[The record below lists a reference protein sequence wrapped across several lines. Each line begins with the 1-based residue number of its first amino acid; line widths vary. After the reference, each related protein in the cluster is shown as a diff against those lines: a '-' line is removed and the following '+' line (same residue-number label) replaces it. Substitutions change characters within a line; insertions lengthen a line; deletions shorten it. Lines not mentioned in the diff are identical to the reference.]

1 MCNLKSLNVRL
12 ELAATGRRPSAILP
26 SFHSL
31 ALVPS
36 NRTRAPSGGLAFD
49 VELVRTI
56 FFKLNEAPSSHLPD
70 RAPSASTPEH
80 SLCPFGG
87 NLAVAENSLGDPAM
101 YFLFPAAGSKTALVP
116 SSLPSIRYLSAPFH
130 PSPGK
135 PPGRST
141 AWKCPLPR
149 AMTWQPNLAPDEKV
163 PVYSP

>member
-12 ELAATGRRPSAILP
+12 ELAATGRRPSTILP

-36 NRTRAPSGGLAFD
+36 NRTIAPSGGLAFE
-49 VELVRTI
+49 VGLERVV

-70 RAPSASTPEH
+70 RVPATSTPEH
-80 SLCPFGG
+80 SLFPFGG
-87 NLAVAENSLGDPAM
+87 NLAVAENSFGEPAM
-101 YFLFPAAGSKTALVP
+101 YLRLPVVGSKITFVP
-116 SSLPSIRYLSAPFH
+116 SSLPSIRCLSAPFH

-141 AWKCPLPR
+141 AWKCP
-149 AMTWQPNLAPDEKV
+149 
-163 PVYSP
+163 